1 MHAMPN
7 LSLYRSYSDQKEFV
21 FIFCNV
27 LHVWDLSTLL
37 LKVLIGLFLFHLLM
51 NKRTM
56 LALAAELAILSLSI
70 VSIIGLRSPSPVH
83 AQSLQSNQ
91 NGNTTITI
99 VNNNNNK
106 NVTADDIKQYLHVL
120 LDGAIVAA
128 QNNDTFG
135 ILMGLGQI
143 TEGLAAIS
151 TPSYFLFDTPLANN
165 GTTLAD
171 TSSTGLTRSSQGTTM
186 T

>member
-1 MHAMPN
+1 MHAIPN
-7 LSLYRSYSDQKEFV
+7 LSLYRFYSDQKEFV

-37 LKVLIGLFLFHLLM
+37 LKVLIGLFHSHFVM

-70 VSIIGLRSPSPVH
+70 VSIIGLRSPVH

-91 NGNTTITI
+91 NGNTTVTI
-99 VNNNNNK
+99 VNNNNN
-106 NVTADDIKQYLHVL
+106 NVTADDIKQYLHML
-120 LDGAIVAA
+120 LDGTIVAA

-151 TPSYFLFDTPLANN
+151 TPSYFHFDIPLANN

-171 TSSTGLTRSSQGTTM
+171 TSSTGLTRSSQGTIM
-186 T
+186 TYS

>member
-1 MHAMPN
+1 MAWLIYLCIDFIQTKKN
-7 LSLYRSYSDQKEFV
+7 FV

-37 LKVLIGLFLFHLLM
+37 LKLLIGLFLFHLLM

-91 NGNTTITI
+91 NGNTTPTI
-99 VNNNNNK
+99 LNNNK

-120 LDGAIVAA
+120 LDGTIVAA

-165 GTTLAD
+165 GTTLAN
-171 TSSTGLTRSSQGTTM
+171 TSTTDLPAQAREQQ
-186 T
+186 

>member
-1 MHAMPN
+1 M
-7 LSLYRSYSDQKEFV
+7 YR
-21 FIFCNV
+21 
-27 LHVWDLSTLL
+27 LSTLL
-37 LKVLIGLFLFHLLM
+37 LKVLIGLFLSHFVM
-51 NKRTM
+51 NKRIV
-56 LALAAELAILSLSI
+56 LALARLAMLSLSAI
-70 VSIIGLRSPSPVH
+70 SIIGLSSTSPVH

-91 NGNTTITI
+91 NGNTTVTI
-99 VNNNNNK
+99 VNNNNK

-120 LDGAIVAA
+120 LDGTIVAA

-165 GTTLAD
+165 DTTLAD
-171 TSSTGLTRSSQGTTM
+171 TSSTGLTRSSQRTTM
-186 T
+186 TSS

>member
-1 MHAMPN
+1 
-7 LSLYRSYSDQKEFV
+7 
-21 FIFCNV
+21 
-27 LHVWDLSTLL
+27 
-37 LKVLIGLFLFHLLM
+37 M

-56 LALAAELAILSLSI
+56 LSLAAGLAILSLSI
-70 VSIIGLRSPSPVH
+70 VSIIGLRGPSPVH

-91 NGNTTITI
+91 NGNTTVAI
-99 VNNNNNK
+99 VNNNK

-120 LDGAIVAA
+120 LDGTIVAA

-165 GTTLAD
+165 GTTLAN
-171 TSSTGLTRSSQGTTM
+171 TSSTGLAAQAREQQ
-186 T
+186 